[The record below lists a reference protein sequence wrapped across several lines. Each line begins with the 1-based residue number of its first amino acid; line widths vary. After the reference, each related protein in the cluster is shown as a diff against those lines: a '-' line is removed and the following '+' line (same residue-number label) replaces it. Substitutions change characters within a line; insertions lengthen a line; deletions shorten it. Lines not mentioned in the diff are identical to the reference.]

1 MTETQFSTKTPAK
14 KTKNGDEHPSI
25 EISPVPVSAARDH
38 SPAEYPDTAGR
49 KEHDRP
55 HPEDP
60 PATDNVRSRIRP
72 QVVYAVKRA
81 IYPEDCDI
89 ELAVYELH
97 EFGTNFLVV
106 LGKPKYTYSAQGIL
120 YVPIYF
126 IPPQSQA
133 PKLQIGV
140 YEYERDRAVAVLD
153 QDGDL
158 DIHALV
164 PLFYPFAE
172 DHVRTHPGNVADML
186 SKGLTPRG
194 QGSAEGEAE
203 AEGEDDDEAVSEASS
218 DNDTDV
224 LHLSKAKASRIS
236 DKPPSKTTTADTTSP
251 HDDGIFTVQRMTVPP
266 PTLPKESREDADR
279 LKSEYRSSSNDPWIQ
294 TFMRNHH
301 YQIHPVENNGDCFFA
316 TIRDAY
322 RSIGMNTTVAKL
334 RDILAKEVTYDIF
347 QENRKLFLDL
357 DGSKKEYDREL
368 KAMKEGSAAL
378 EKRFKTTP
386 SRERESVRAELT
398 QIANKYNET
407 MTLRQTTDRIMK
419 ETMGDLSHI
428 TTFDQ
433 YQAYLKTPAYWA
445 DAWAISTL
453 EKALNMKVVIF
464 SEGSYREDAVHSV
477 LNCGEVNRDLEKRG
491 VFAPLYYIMVT
502 YSGVHYELLS
512 YKTKKIF
519 TFPEI
524 PYDVKTMV
532 VNKCIEKNAGI
543 YYLIDD
549 FRQFKLEL
557 GIQPDVGAPEDTTES
572 ETMHAEGSEEATS
585 SVDLYDAS
593 VVFRFFAKS
602 ENSPLPGKGA
612 GESITKDKM
621 VDYKDLKTVPNWR
634 RKLDDTW
641 ILDAS
646 HALVLDGHQYA
657 SVEHYYQA
665 SKFQY
670 PGAPPANQEFAQLF
684 TLDSGNRI
692 GRDVGLAVSAGSKS
706 GKHRAKDGGEKGD
719 KDEEGAAVKKTKDV
733 LLRPK
738 TVTIDPQFYAG
749 RSDQE
754 RRRALVAKFQDNPEM
769 KRLLHMTKRA
779 KLVHYIAKHPPEADL
794 PLMDIRRTL
803 TANTP

>member
-1 MTETQFSTKTPAK
+1 MTDTQFSTKTPAK
-14 KTKNGDEHPSI
+14 KTESGNEPPPPPQD
-25 EISPVPVSAARDH
+25 ADH
-38 SPAEYPDTAGR
+38 
-49 KEHDRP
+49 
-55 HPEDP
+55 
-60 PATDNVRSRIRP
+60 VRSRMRP
-72 QVVYAVKRA
+72 QVTYTVKRT

-97 EFGTNFLVV
+97 EFGDNFLVV

-133 PKLQIGV
+133 PKTQIGV
-140 YEYERDRAVAVLD
+140 YEYERDRAVDVLD

-172 DHVRTHPGNVADML
+172 EHVRSHPGNVADML
-186 SKGLTPRG
+186 SKGLTSRG
-194 QGSAEGEAE
+194 QGETETGEEAEREGE
-203 AEGEDDDEAVSEASS
+203 EDEESASEASS

-236 DKPPSKTTTADTTSP
+236 DQPSSKTAAAETTSP
-251 HDDGIFTVQRMTVPP
+251 PDGNVFTVQRLTVPP

-279 LKSEYRSSSNDPWIQ
+279 LKSEYRSSSDDPWIQ
-294 TFMRNHH
+294 AFMRNHH

-386 SRERESVRAELT
+386 SRERDAVRAELT

-519 TFPEI
+519 TYPEI

-557 GIQPDVGAPEDTTES
+557 GIQPDVGAPEDTSES
-572 ETMHAEGSEEATS
+572 EAAQAEGAEEATS
-585 SVDLYDAS
+585 PVDLYDAS

-612 GESITKDKM
+612 GESIAKDKM

-684 TLDSGNRI
+684 TLDSGHRI
-692 GRDVGLAVSAGSKS
+692 GRDVALAMSAGSKS
-706 GKHRAKDGGEKGD
+706 GKHRAKESGD
-719 KDEEGAAVKKTKDV
+719 KDDKGEEGAVAKKTKDV

-754 RRRALVAKFQDNPEM
+754 RRRALLAKFQDHPEM
-769 KRLLHMTKRA
+769 KRLLQMTKRA

-794 PLMDIRRTL
+794 PLMEIRRTL
-803 TANTP
+803 AV